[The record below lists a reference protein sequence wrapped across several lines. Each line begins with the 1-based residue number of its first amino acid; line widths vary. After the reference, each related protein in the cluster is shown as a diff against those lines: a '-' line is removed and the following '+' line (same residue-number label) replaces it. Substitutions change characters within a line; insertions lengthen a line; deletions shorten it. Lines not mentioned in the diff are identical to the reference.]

1 MSNGCKNI
9 SEEEFMAFE
18 WSDSL
23 DAVDWEEL
31 SALYRI
37 APLGN
42 KKAAD
47 LATVFANSMFR
58 WFVFDAGR
66 LVGVGRALADGIDCS
81 YLCDIA
87 VHPDYQGMGLG
98 REIVVRLRDQSRN
111 HRKIILYA
119 APGKDGFYLK
129 LGFRRML
136 TAMAIF
142 QDQTQALASGLVAEG

>member
-1 MSNGCKNI
+1 
-9 SEEEFMAFE
+9 MALD
-18 WSDSL
+18 WRDSL
-23 DAVDWEEL
+23 EDVDWEEL
-31 SALYRI
+31 SSLYRV

-47 LATVFANSMFR
+47 LAVVFANSMFR
-58 WFVFDAGR
+58 CFVYDSGR

-87 VHPDYQGMGLG
+87 VHPDYQGRGLG
-98 REIVVRLRDQSRN
+98 KEIVQRLRDLSKN

-129 LGFRRML
+129 LGFKRML

-142 QDQTQALASGLVAEG
+142 QDQAQALERGLVTDR